1 MGHRRPFTARSSCAT
16 SHEREDAPRSS
27 CAVNAIVD
35 HAQLAATD
43 LSLSA
48 PTPKPCENS
57 PPPPG
62 PCLRPPW
69 PADLGRHGADLGR
82 DHGRSRPRA
91 RGARRLCLQRGL
103 VAGREAGGDGV
114 LGRHGADLGRDHGHC
129 GSDSSGCGLGK
140 RGRESRAGE
149 EEKGSGGTGRR
160 RLVSLPDLPSPNIY
174 YS

>member
-1 MGHRRPFTARSSCAT
+1 MYG
-16 SHEREDAPRSS
+16 
-27 CAVNAIVD
+27 
-35 HAQLAATD
+35 
-43 LSLSA
+43 
-48 PTPKPCENS
+48 K
-57 PPPPG
+57 
-62 PCLRPPW
+62 
-69 PADLGRHGADLGR
+69 
-82 DHGRSRPRA
+82 
-91 RGARRLCLQRGL
+91 QRGL

-114 LGRHGADLGRDHGHC
+114 HHGADLGRDHGHC